1 MEQDEATTYT
11 RRSFL
16 SRSLG
21 AGAAATA
28 FTFIKPEL
36 VRGAGKERLRAGL
49 VGCGGRGT
57 EAAVDILTADP
68 SVELV
73 AMGDI
78 FEDKLQKSLA
88 NLRDPNFLMDTS
100 PKKASQ
106 FTGQPLAELVD
117 SIRRRVSVDPEH
129 CFCSF
134 DAYKKV
140 LASDIDVVLLC
151 TPPGPSPRAVRGCG
165 RGREAYLHGK
175 THRDRSGWSA
185 TLYRRLEKSGGVEA
199 DGGRGHPAAFAEG
212 LYRDGPENP

>member
-21 AGAAATA
+21 AGAAASA
-28 FTFIKPEL
+28 FTLIKPEL

-57 EAAVDILTADP
+57 EAAVDLLTADP

-88 NLRDPNFLMDTS
+88 NLRDPNFLMEVS
-100 PKKASQ
+100 PKRAAQ
-106 FTGQPLAELVD
+106 FSGQPLAELVD

-151 TPPGPSPRAVRGCG
+151 TPPGHRPVQF
-165 RGREAYLHGK
+165 EA
-175 THRDRSGWSA
+175 A
-185 TLYRRLEKSGGVEA
+185 VEA
-199 DGGRGHPAAFAEG
+199 GKHIFT
-212 LYRDGPENP
+212 